1 MLNLLFLASS
11 EFIEAD
17 SSGVTWGVPPP
28 HYVIMNQAATREACM
43 CFVSYYIK
51 YYLGI
56 LLYWYISI

>member
-43 CFVSYYIK
+43 CFSNFEGLFIAATWSYK
-51 YYLGI
+51 P
-56 LLYWYISI
+56 LYT